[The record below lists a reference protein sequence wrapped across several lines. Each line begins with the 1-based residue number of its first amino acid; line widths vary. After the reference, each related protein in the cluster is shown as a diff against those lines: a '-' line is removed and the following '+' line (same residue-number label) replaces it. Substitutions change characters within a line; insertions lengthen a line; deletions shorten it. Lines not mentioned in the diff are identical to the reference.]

1 MQINPQTKIDQQTT
15 LLLLH
20 HQTWFKSLS
29 WPLFSS
35 HNLFPKTLLSRWTT
49 DSDSLDGFVAYKF
62 RIAAC
67 QLDNMLVWLATIDWG
82 EFIIWKCHNL
92 FKFAHS
98 TIPSFFCSSSSWTH
112 FILCPHCLLIHLG
125 PSLEQWTL
133 SLLIPPLVLLIWG
146 KRKARMFLFPR
157 LPLVLFLSF
166 LSPTDDLLSILLRRK
181 TQIEL

>member
-1 MQINPQTKIDQQTT
+1 MQINQQTKIDQQTT

-49 DSDSLDGFVAYKF
+49 DSDSDSLDGFVAYKF

-67 QLDNMLVWLATIDWG
+67 QWDNMLVWLATIDWG

-98 TIPSFFCSSSSWTH
+98 TIPSSTH
-112 FILCPHCLLIHLG
+112 
-125 PSLEQWTL
+125 
-133 SLLIPPLVLLIWG
+133 PPLHTKYVPIVCSFTLVHHSNNGLCLYW
-146 KRKARMFLFPR
+146 FLH
-157 LPLVLFLSF
+157 LFSIFEERERQGWSLSAASF
-166 LSPTDDLLSILLRRK
+166 GFISFFS
-181 TQIEL
+181 